1 MLITSM
7 KLISHLSH
15 SGSHTEKRDK
25 KRARKAAVLSHF
37 PGIKK
42 AGTGN
47 RTRDLR
53 TTNATLYRLSHA
65 SKSIFVSRD
74 YVSLSNTISFV
85 NQNEE
90 KKSPKRDCIFT
101 ISTVNLLRC
110 SGPMF
115 MTLFMTSE
123 LACCMTLFMTSELA
137 CCEPGSLTPGSPRP
151 VHPHPLLLNHSVPL
165 EEKPYMNV

>member
-1 MLITSM
+1 MIY
-7 KLISHLSH
+7 ISRSFQLSQTVRH
-15 SGSHTEKRDK
+15 SPYETKMRAASRMQASGKQLSK
-25 KRARKAAVLSHF
+25 KRTREMTVLSHF
-37 PGIKK
+37 PGDVK

-85 NQNEE
+85 NQNKE

-115 MTLFMTSE
+115 MT
-123 LACCMTLFMTSELA
+123 SELA

-151 VHPHPLLLNHSVPL
+151 VHLHPLLLNHSVPL